1 MKNHINA
8 NIDGLYHNNN
18 AIKIMKFQREYDRGA
33 KIIIIRIREI
43 TEFLKVLTSH
53 PFYRQTN
60 RTDYLKF

>member
-43 TEFLKVLTSH
+43 TEFLKV
-53 PFYRQTN
+53 
-60 RTDYLKF
+60 